1 MLTPHIELS
10 LNFDQNVRGCLLCRL
25 EHYHFE
31 QNTAPE
37 LKKSYR
43 SHVMIN
49 SQKPVTLLHD
59 FQVISSYD
67 TTFSEFRSKRAWSLT
82 LPPGTLSL

>member
-1 MLTPHIELS
+1 MLAPHIELS
-10 LNFDQNVRGCLLCRL
+10 LNFDQNVRDCLLYRL

-43 SHVMIN
+43 SHVMI
-49 SQKPVTLLHD
+49 
-59 FQVISSYD
+59 
-67 TTFSEFRSKRAWSLT
+67 
-82 LPPGTLSL
+82 